1 MKRDNLPW
9 RPVRPATLRWS
20 DAGVPTSDEFDD
32 VYYSRDNG
40 LEESH
45 HVFLG
50 GNELPQRWRQ
60 HHGRHFCIAE
70 LGFGT
75 GLNFL
80 LTWQAW
86 RASPAPR
93 PELHFL
99 SIEKHPLTRADLA
112 RALANWPTLAPLANE
127 LLAAYP
133 GLLPGQ
139 HRLLLENG
147 VRLDLWWEDAADTL
161 ADLASREQPLV
172 DAWYLDGF
180 APARNDAMWSSQVI
194 DALAA
199 LSRPG
204 ASFATF
210 TAAGHVRRKLAD
222 AGFAVSKVPGYGRKR
237 ECLRGV
243 FVAPRARP
251 PADAAALRWDISD
264 CAQDR
269 PDSVLVIGGGLAGCT
284 TAAALARRGIAV
296 TLLEQGALASGG
308 SGNAQGVIYTRLS
321 RQHSTLVDF
330 AVPGF
335 QFASRFYQAM
345 FRAGEL
351 LAPRDG
357 ELCGCFA
364 QSRDTAEM
372 AVLRDALVDL
382 AELAQVLDPQQASAL
397 LGIDQPCAGY
407 WYPGSGWLHPAAL
420 CRALAARDGIRV
432 LQHCGEV
439 TLRADGT
446 HWQASAG
453 GEALARARVAIVAT
467 GPATR
472 AMAPFDWLPLQA
484 IRGQVTSLPAS
495 PASGS
500 LRAVMCHEGYI
511 APARDGAHSIGA
523 SFNVHASDP
532 APRADDNRDNLAKLA
547 TAVPAWRASL
557 QALDPDALVSRVS
570 YRCTSPDYLPVVGPA
585 PDFEAFIRD
594 FGALRRNARQ
604 AITGCGRFIPGLYL
618 NTAHGSRGL
627 ASTPI
632 AAELLA
638 SLLCGEPP
646 PLHRTLCRALSPA
659 RFIIRDLSRNRIP
672 A

>member
-20 DAGVPTSDEFDD
+20 ETGVPTSIDFDD
-32 VYYSRDNG
+32 VYYSSDNG

-45 HVFLG
+45 YVFLG
-50 GNELPQRWRQ
+50 GNELPERWQ
-60 HHGRHFCIAE
+60 HSALQHFCIAE

-93 PELHFL
+93 PDLHFL
-99 SIEKHPLTRADLA
+99 SIEKHPLTRHDLA
-112 RALANWPTLAPLANE
+112 RALANWPTLAPLAEE

-139 HRLLLENG
+139 HRLLLEDG
-147 VRLDLWWEDAADTL
+147 VRLDLWWEDAANALTDM
-161 ADLASREQPLV
+161 AGREQPLV

-194 DALAA
+194 DAMAV
-199 LSRPG
+199 LSHPG

-222 AGFAVSKVPGYGRKR
+222 AGFTVSKVPGYGRKR

-243 FVAPRARP
+243 FDTPRARP
-251 PADAAALRWDISD
+251 AQPAPLRWDLGNGSE
-264 CAQDR
+264 DR
-269 PDSVLVIGGGLAGCT
+269 PESVLIVGAGLAGCT

-296 TLLEQGALASGG
+296 TLLEQGALSSGG
-308 SGNAQGVIYTRLS
+308 SGNEQGVIYTRLS

-330 AVPGF
+330 ALPGY
-335 QFASRFYQAM
+335 QFAARYYRAM

-364 QSRDTAEM
+364 QSHNTAEM
-372 AVLRDALVDL
+372 AVLRDALVGL
-382 AELAQVLDPQQASAL
+382 EELAQVLDQQQASDA
-397 LGIDQPCAGY
+397 LGIEQPCAGY

-420 CRALAARDGIRV
+420 CRVLTARDGIRV
-432 LQHCGEV
+432 LEHCGEV
-439 TLRADGT
+439 TLQNDGT
-446 HWQASAG
+446 FWQAAAG
-453 GEALARARVAIVAT
+453 GNTLAQARVAIVAT
-467 GPATR
+467 GPGTT
-472 AMAPFDWLPLQA
+472 AMAPFSWLPLQA
-484 IRGQVTSLPAS
+484 IRGQVTALPAT
-495 PASGS
+495 PASRG
-500 LRAVMCHEGYI
+500 LRSVLCHDGYI
-511 APARDGAHSIGA
+511 APARDGTHSIGA
-523 SFNVHASDP
+523 SFNVHVHDP
-532 APRADDNRDNLAKLA
+532 MPRACDNRDNLAKLA
-547 TAVPAWRASL
+547 TALPTWQESL
-557 QALDPDALVSRVS
+557 QALDPGAQGSRVS
-570 YRCTSPDYLPVVGPA
+570 YRCTSPDYLPLVGPA
-585 PDFEAFIRD
+585 PDFDAFVRD

-604 AITGCGRFIPGLYL
+604 AISHRGSVLPGLYL

-638 SLLCGEPP
+638 SMLCGEPLP
-646 PLHRTLCRALSPA
+646 FSRALCRALSPA